1 MDQGAR
7 LVDKEL
13 ALRTKEFAKVVAHKS
28 PHMQALMQY
37 ILYSSFGKLIMKWH
51 LRAVGIL
58 RIIKLF
64 YISIMLVLQ
73 NISYNR
79 KKFSLDWLI
88 TFLFTYFLV

>member
-1 MDQGAR
+1 MEGLLTLGYIFVFARIVDQGAR

-28 PHMQALMQY
+28 PHMQALIQY

-58 RIIKLF
+58 RIIRLF
-64 YISIMLVLQ
+64 YISKHVGTSKHFI
-73 NISYNR
+73 
-79 KKFSLDWLI
+79 
-88 TFLFTYFLV
+88 